1 MDKRQ
6 TSRKAGGMLTVFDHF
21 AGLADGYDVLLC
33 DVWGVIHD
41 GKRAFDAS
49 NDALTRFR
57 GKGGTVVLVSN
68 APMPGDA
75 VARLLDQLGVVR
87 SAWDE
92 IVTSGDISLRYITAH
107 GYRRVYGI
115 GPLPRDASFFDRLPG
130 RTARIDDA
138 DCIACTGLV
147 DDRRE
152 TAETYRPVLD
162 VALRHG
168 VPFVCANPDLAV
180 HVGHELLPCA
190 GAIADLYERM
200 GGHVVWAGKPHA
212 SAYQT
217 GLDVAARIR
226 GAACDKKRVLG
237 IGDAVRTD
245 LAAARGAGVDGL
257 FIASG
262 LHRDEVMSGA
272 QVDAA
277 AAQRLLD
284 DAGMSAI
291 GAMRALVW

>member
-1 MDKRQ
+1 M
-6 TSRKAGGMLTVFDHF
+6 TSRSPALIEHFSEIAGR
-21 AGLADGYDVLLC
+21 YDVLLC
-33 DVWGVIHD
+33 DVWGVVHD
-41 GKRAFDAS
+41 GKRAFDAA

-57 GKGGTVVLVSN
+57 AKGGTVVLVSN

-75 VARLLDQLGVVR
+75 VAALLDRLGVLR

-92 IVTSGDISLRYITAH
+92 IVTSGDISLRYISER

-130 RTARIDDA
+130 RVTDIAAA
-138 DCIACTGLV
+138 DCVACTGLV

-152 TAETYRPVLD
+152 TAETYRPLLES
-162 VALRHG
+162 ALGRR

-180 HVGHELLPCA
+180 HVGHDLLPCA
-190 GAIADLYERM
+190 GAIADLYEKM
-200 GGHVVWAGKPHA
+200 GGPVVWAGKPHA

-217 GLDVAARIR
+217 GLDVAQRIR
-226 GAACDKKRVLG
+226 GSTIDKRRVLG

-245 LAAARGAGVDGL
+245 LASAAGADVDGL

-262 LHRDEVMSGA
+262 LHRDDVMRAGR
-272 QVDAA
+272 VDVAA
-277 AAQRLLD
+277 ARRLLD
-284 DAGMSAI
+284 EANMTAI
-291 GAMRALVW
+291 GVMAALKW